1 MGAVVAA
8 TLPMPGNPSGSRL
21 ACAKLY
27 VQNSPDVDY
36 LFLTAFRGK
45 MSRANGVGDLTLLSD
60 LQHAE
65 LSSVRVFF
73 CVGNG
78 EVIKGR
84 IKAQS
89 HKPKVA
95 SE

>member
-45 MSRANGVGDLTLLSD
+45 MSRANGVGDLMLLSD
-60 LQHAE
+60 LPRTK
-65 LSSVRVFF
+65 LTSVRFF

-84 IKAQS
+84 LKAQS
-89 HKPKVA
+89 H
-95 SE
+95 